1 MKGLKKRLTKDH
13 SLIIVWQENEGT
25 HAILTQSSVY
35 NIDYVFRLVR
45 YRFLVYNIGVQEADV
60 MEVLLLANL
69 NF

>member
-25 HAILTQSSVY
+25 HAILTQSPIY
-35 NIDYVFRLVR
+35 NIDYLFRLVR

-60 MEVLLLANL
+60 MEVLLSANL